1 MQARDVKGSL
11 RALLWDVDGT
21 LAETELDGHRIAFN
35 RAFAQQ
41 GLPWQWD
48 RSTYIELLAISGG
61 RERLRWFLQRQQGG
75 EPEAS
80 LLDAL
85 HQAKQAHYRELVVAG
100 EVQLRPG
107 VRRLIKAAAAAGLQQ
122 AIVTTSGREA
132 VAALLEN
139 QLRDQSRLLP
149 LRICADDVGAK
160 KPDPEAYVL
169 ALQRLGL
176 DPGQAVAL
184 EDSQAGL
191 AAANSLSAVFNTVLL
206 LYALRRKI
214 ARLGGKDR
222 LGHLG
227 QRQRRRA
234 MRPQQIA
241 PGVNLNRRARAAGL
255 DGQVVHL

>member
-1 MQARDVKGSL
+1 MQARAVKGSL

-35 RAFAQQ
+35 RAFAEQ

-48 RSTYIELLAISGG
+48 RSTYIGLLAISGG
-61 RERLRWFLQRQQGG
+61 RERLRWFLQRRQGG

-85 HQAKQAHYRELVVAG
+85 HQAKQVHYRELVVAG

-176 DPGQAVAL
+176 DPAQAVAL
-184 EDSQAGL
+184 EDSPAGL
-191 AAANSLSAVFNTVLL
+191 AAAT
-206 LYALRRKI
+206 
-214 ARLGGKDR
+214 
-222 LGHLG
+222 
-227 QRQRRRA
+227 
-234 MRPQQIA
+234 
-241 PGVNLNRRARAAGL
+241 AAGL
-255 DGQVVHL
+255 RCLVTLSAASSQDSASVFRAASSLTDGLGEPTAPIRVLRGPACAGGLITLSYLEQLPPVP